1 MMVGIM
7 GDATNYV
14 PMPHD
19 EHQKSGGGVHKW
31 WDDTLNHEGSD
42 KLEQQLGNCKKPSK
56 YRDKKKKDK
65 EEALRDCSKNK
76 NGSPKSTCESKTT
89 SRWCRFVRT
98 L

>member
-31 WDDTLNHEGSD
+31 
-42 KLEQQLGNCKKPSK
+42 
-56 YRDKKKKDK
+56 
-65 EEALRDCSKNK
+65 
-76 NGSPKSTCESKTT
+76 
-89 SRWCRFVRT
+89 
-98 L
+98 